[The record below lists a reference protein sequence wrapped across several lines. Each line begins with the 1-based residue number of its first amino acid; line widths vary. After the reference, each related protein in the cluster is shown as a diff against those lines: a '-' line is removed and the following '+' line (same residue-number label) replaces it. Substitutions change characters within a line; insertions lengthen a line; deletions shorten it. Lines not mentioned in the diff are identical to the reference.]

1 MKLILLDA
9 AEQEMMDAAERYEQ
23 ETPGLGT
30 EFLHAIASAVSLL
43 RRQRFLG
50 RIFAGIDLLD
60 TREYVMP
67 RFPYSLIYRV
77 GETGLTVVAV
87 SHQHRRR
94 GYWQNRVQEQPA
106 TYAIA
111 A

>member
-9 AEQEMMDAAERYEQ
+9 AEQETMRAAERYEQ

-30 EFLHAIASAVSLL
+30 EFLHAIASAASLL
-43 RRQRFLG
+43 CRQRFLG
-50 RIFAGIDLLD
+50 RIFTGIDLLD
-60 TREYVMP
+60 AREYVMP

-77 GETGLTVVAV
+77 GETSLTVVAV

-94 GYWQNRVQEQPA
+94 GYWRNRVQEEPA
-106 TYAIA
+106 EYLLA

>member
-9 AEQEMMDAAERYEQ
+9 AEQEMMRAAERYEQ

-50 RIFAGIDLLD
+50 RIFAGIALPDI
-60 TREYVMP
+60 REYVMP

-77 GETGLTVVAV
+77 SNTGLTVLAV

-94 GYWQNRVQEQPA
+94 GYWQNRIQEQPA

>member
-1 MKLILLDA
+1 MKLMLLAA
-9 AEQEMMDAAERYEQ
+9 AEQEMIDAADRYEQ
-23 ETPGLGT
+23 QTPGLGT

-43 RRQRFLG
+43 LRQQFLG

-60 TREYVMP
+60 IREYVLP

-87 SHQHRRR
+87 PHQHRRR
-94 GYWQNRVQEQPA
+94 GYWQNRVQEEQA
-106 TYAIA
+106 VYAVA